1 MTMSE
6 TKSVAA
12 KEKNI
17 DSENNIVAK
26 DVTPNSKSGEGCHGG
41 AARMQ
46 EAANLLRGKLPPS
59 KRHPR
64 GRNPNAHIAKCIKN
78 KWRKSYR
85 DIADD
90 KVDAV
95 LTYIDYLVENPK

>member
-1 MTMSE
+1 MW
-6 TKSVAA
+6 
-12 KEKNI
+12 I
-17 DSENNIVAK
+17 
-26 DVTPNSKSGEGCHGG
+26 GELQMNEDNRQMVW
-41 AARMQ
+41 ARMQ

-85 DIADD
+85 DIEDD

-95 LTYIDYLVENPK
+95 LSYIDYLVENPK